1 MNILNGGDRVRR
13 VGKVC
18 VCVCIVRE
26 DIMNACKASFF
37 SPSPAYFFRSGFDK
51 FVWSIREKN
60 FCTHPHIKSCLH
72 FQHSVSS

>member
-26 DIMNACKASFF
+26 DIMNACKACFFLAVARSFLSF
-37 SPSPAYFFRSGFDK
+37 GF
-51 FVWSIREKN
+51 
-60 FCTHPHIKSCLH
+60 
-72 FQHSVSS
+72 